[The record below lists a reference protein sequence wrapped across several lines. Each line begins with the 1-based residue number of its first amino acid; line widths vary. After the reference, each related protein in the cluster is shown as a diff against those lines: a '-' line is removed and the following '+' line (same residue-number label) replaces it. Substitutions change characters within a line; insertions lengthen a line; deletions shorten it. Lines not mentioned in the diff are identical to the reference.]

1 MYDLKAKVVEEVAA
15 PDIEE
20 AWEAQPRVAVPT
32 LPVRKRKTSFD
43 EIELCFSEEK
53 ARQEARRCLRCDLES

>member
-1 MYDLKAKVVEEVAA
+1 
-15 PDIEE
+15 
-20 AWEAQPRVAVPT
+20 VAVPT

-53 ARQEARRCLRCDLES
+53 ARQEARRCLRCDLET